1 MAARNARVTV
11 PAGGEWVALTSVIC
25 ATDISIMLA
34 NNRPIMLQATSG
46 TSAPTDDTLGPLELL
61 SYGDGWSE
69 ATIAEKFPG
78 VAAADYLWARTSDVN
93 YGLGAGDAIVGISHA
108 AA

>member
-1 MAARNARVTV
+1 MARNARVNV
-11 PAGGEWVALTSVIC
+11 PAGDAWTALTAAVV

-34 NNRPIMLQATSG
+34 GKYPVMLQATSG
-46 TSAPTDDTLGPLELL
+46 TTPPTAGTLGPLELL

-78 VAAADYLWARTSDVN
+78 VASADYLWARRSDADI
-93 YGLGAGDAIVGISHA
+93 GLAAADAIVGISHG
-108 AA
+108 

>member
-1 MAARNARVTV
+1 MAARNARVSV
-11 PAGGEWVALTSVIC
+11 AAGGTWVALTSVVV

-46 TSAPTDDTLGPLELL
+46 TTPPTASTLGPLELL

-78 VAAADYLWARTSDVN
+78 VTAADYLWARVSDAN
-93 YGLGAGDAIVGISHA
+93 LGLGAEDAIVGISHA